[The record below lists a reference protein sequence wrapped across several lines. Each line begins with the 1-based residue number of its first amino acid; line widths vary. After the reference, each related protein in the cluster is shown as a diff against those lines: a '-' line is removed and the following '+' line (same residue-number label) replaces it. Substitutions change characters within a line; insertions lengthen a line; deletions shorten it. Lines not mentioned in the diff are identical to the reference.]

1 MRELKF
7 RVWDQQKSR
16 MYHFDLSD
24 VVDGAI
30 NPVVTSTGSGV
41 AIYPQFNLQ
50 QGIVEQYT
58 GLKDKNG
65 VEIYEGDLVNC
76 RVGAYEGEGE
86 VWIRNGIV
94 DFLAPSFTF
103 GGYVGWY
110 CDNFKVV
117 GNIHESRDI
126 GMH

>member
-7 RVWDQQKSR
+7 RVSCKDDIGDVFFLYASMRDLAWGRFNVESPQYGRIREIVSWD
-16 MYHFDLSD
+16 
-24 VVDGAI
+24 
-30 NPVVTSTGSGV
+30 
-41 AIYPQFNLQ
+41 
-50 QGIVEQYT
+50 QYT